1 MNASYEALKRNV
13 SEFEEKIA
21 QELQRSA
28 KNAQA
33 KRDQIQEQLTS
44 MQAQVTQ
51 HETNIASVAR
61 QRKELESNKA
71 DMDKRIRELE
81 MQRDEFTRQISFQDE
96 LIKNCTKAEKDSL
109 LPYGRNI
116 QAVLDQ
122 IERMHWRGHKPL
134 GPLGVSVKAKDPQ
147 TWGQLLRSQ
156 LGQQLC
162 SFAVTDPW
170 DRAQLRDLFVKS
182 GK

>member
-96 LIKNCTKAEKDSL
+96 LIKNCAKAEKDSL